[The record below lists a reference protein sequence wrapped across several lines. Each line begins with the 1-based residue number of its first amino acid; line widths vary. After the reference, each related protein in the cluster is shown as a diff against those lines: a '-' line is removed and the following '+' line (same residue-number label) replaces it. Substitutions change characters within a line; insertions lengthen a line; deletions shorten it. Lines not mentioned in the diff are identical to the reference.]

1 MAPLPQA
8 PFTRVS
14 RPFIRLSGR
23 PCPILSHPLFT
34 MPVMNV
40 ATDFDFSASAGRLY
54 VDDWSPEYG
63 PSWDAPEERNLA
75 GQVDAAVKPDHWRA
89 LSGSTAERFT
99 EVAVV
104 DGVRR
109 VDARLTLMERFKSPL
124 PGWSVAFGTGSAFRR
139 LIRLFVEPLGSC
151 HTPCLLC
158 LL

>member
-1 MAPLPQA
+1 
-8 PFTRVS
+8 
-14 RPFIRLSGR
+14 
-23 PCPILSHPLFT
+23 

-40 ATDFDFSASAGRLY
+40 STDLDFSASAGAYAAAGRIY
-54 VDDWSPEYG
+54 ADGWSPDYG
-63 PSWDAPEERNLA
+63 PSWDAPEVRNLA
-75 GQVDAAVKPDHWRA
+75 GQVDAAVKPDHWRSP
-89 LSGSTAERFT
+89 SGSVSERFT
-99 EVAVV
+99 EAAAA

-124 PGWSVAFGTGSAFRR
+124 PGWSVAFGTGSALRR